1 MIGQTVTIVKKPLL
15 PPMIH
20 DDTTRI
26 VVCLIGIVISIYFL
40 YRMGKSL
47 NE

>member
-26 VVCLIGIVISIYFL
+26 VVCLIGIVIGIYFL
-40 YRMGKSL
+40 YRIGKSL